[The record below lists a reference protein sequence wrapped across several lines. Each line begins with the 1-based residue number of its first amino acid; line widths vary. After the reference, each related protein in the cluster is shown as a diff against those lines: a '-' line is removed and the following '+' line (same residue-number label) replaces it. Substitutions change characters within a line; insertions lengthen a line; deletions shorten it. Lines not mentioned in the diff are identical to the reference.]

1 MERIIC
7 LVIGYA
13 CGLLQSGYLVGKMHH
28 IDIRKAGSGNSGSTN
43 ALRVMGLKAGLMTFA
58 GDVLKC
64 FAAVLIVRAIYHGSN
79 ILPLLMMYAGA
90 GVTLGHNVPFY
101 MNFKGGKGIA
111 VMAALVVSNC
121 FWHLPYSSILFFVT
135 LAFFLVPVLVTRY
148 VSLGSL
154 SNSVKA
160 LKVDGNEATAENVKA
175 GTYKVSR
182 PFNIC
187 YKENKLTDLDKQ
199 FIEFIMSEEG
209 QKLVDAEGYIS
220 VGAEGNKP
228 YEGTDAKGKITL
240 AGSTSVAPL
249 MDKLKDAFNK
259 KAPNVSIEIQESGSS
274 AGIQSAIEG
283 AVEIGMS
290 SRELKDEEKTE
301 LTVKQIAMDG
311 IAVIVN
317 NDNTLDNITSDQIK
331 DIYTGK
337 TTDWSDVK

>member
-79 ILPLLMMYAGA
+79 ILPLLIMYAGA
-90 GVTLGHNVPFY
+90 GVTLGHNFPFY

-121 FWHLPYSSILFFVT
+121 FWHLPYSFILFFVT

-154 SNSVKA
+154 LAYAVFFIQMVIFGQLGWFDMAKGA
-160 LKVDGNEATAENVKA
+160 LYELYVITFLLTALAWYRHRANIKRLLN
-175 GTYKVSR
+175 GT
-182 PFNIC
+182 
-187 YKENKLTDLDKQ
+187 ENK
-199 FIEFIMSEEG
+199 F
-209 QKLVDAEGYIS
+209 
-220 VGAEGNKP
+220 
-228 YEGTDAKGKITL
+228 
-240 AGSTSVAPL
+240 GS
-249 MDKLKDAFNK
+249 K
-259 KAPNVSIEIQESGSS
+259 K
-274 AGIQSAIEG
+274 
-283 AVEIGMS
+283 
-290 SRELKDEEKTE
+290 
-301 LTVKQIAMDG
+301 
-311 IAVIVN
+311 
-317 NDNTLDNITSDQIK
+317 
-331 DIYTGK
+331 
-337 TTDWSDVK
+337 